1 MEDKLILNVKCFNL
15 KDTVECGQCFRWE
28 KLEEEENTYIGVLKD
43 RVVKVKQEK
52 DTLYITSSN
61 YYNLEKVIRKYFDLD
76 EDYESIEKTISTF
89 DDNIKKAV
97 KNTSGIRILNQ
108 NFFEMIMSYIIS
120 ANNNIPRISK
130 SIKYISKKYG
140 KKVIFENN
148 EYYLFPT
155 AEELRNVSE
164 EEFKNSGVGFRARY
178 LKNTVKAILD
188 KKIDLEKIKKLSTK
202 EAKDE
207 LLKLQGVGPKV
218 ADCIL
223 LFSCER
229 REVFPIDVWVE
240 RVMHNLYFKNSSK
253 RIRKNDILEY
263 ANKNFGKYAGIVQ
276 QHLFHNVRNNLI

>member
-1 MEDKLILNVKCFNL
+1 MKSELVLKVDCFNL
-15 KDTVECGQCFRWE
+15 KDTLECGQCFRWE
-28 KLEEEENTYIGVLKD
+28 KDNEEDNTYIGVLKD
-43 RVVKVKQEK
+43 RVIKVKQIENK
-52 DTLYITSSN
+52 LYIDSSN
-61 YYNLEKVIRKYFDLD
+61 YDNLESVVKKYFDLD
-76 EDYESIEKTISTF
+76 VDYYKIEKVISTF
-89 DDNIKKAV
+89 DENIKKAV

-130 SIKYISKKYG
+130 SIKDISQKYG

-155 AEELRNVSE
+155 AQKLKNVTEED
-164 EEFKNSGVGFRARY
+164 FKKCGVGFRARY
-178 LKNTVKAILD
+178 LKNTVKAILEN
-188 KKIDLEKIKKLSTK
+188 KIDLEQIKKLDTK
-202 EAKDE
+202 EAKEE
-207 LLKLQGVGPKV
+207 LLNLQGVGPKV

-240 RVMHNLYFKNSSK
+240 RVMHNLYFKNSTK

-263 ANKNFGKYAGIVQ
+263 ANKNFGEYAGIVQ
-276 QHLFHNVRNNLI
+276 QHLFHNIRNNLI